1 MKETC
6 KQSKWIK
13 NVIGAI
19 AFGLLVLTTGILP
32 VKAATFTCP
41 TFSITDTEGNAVTN
55 ESIKGKATVLIFTTN
70 WCTNGTSTLGQ
81 LGNANWYPCP
91 NVNVVVGML
100 GADKQAT
107 TEFHNTYDFEG
118 MRFCYT
124 ETTNDMTTLAFNMFH
139 RAGGEGSEVST
150 PLIFIIDPNGTVQY
164 ESEGR
169 KTAAQLADILDDHVS
184 LSYPIEGCLVDIENV
199 ECTYTGEA
207 KTPGIGV
214 KCSNGRY
221 LTKGVDYRLS
231 YENNIN
237 AGTAYAVVTGT
248 GYAKGTIKVPFTIQP
263 ASIDN
268 AIIGYI
274 PEQNYTETAIMP
286 NAMTVELKGKKLQ
299 ANTDYTVSYEN
310 NIEPGTATA
319 IITGKGNYIGTVRKS
334 FVIKCHLSK
343 SKIDDLEFTYTTG
356 NLKKLNSKTFY
367 SLYMDF
373 RPVKYATT
381 YEIELSDEK
390 GKAIKTYTVECGK
403 KDFIEKSIKKLP
415 KDVYGVRIRG
425 CRDGEYGEWSD
436 RSFVV
441 KQPKAQARNYKGAIQ
456 IKWQKLKGVSGYD
469 IYLSKKQNSGYKK
482 VASVNA
488 KTTLKTIKKLGKK
501 KLKKGTYYYYV
512 VAKKKVGKKT
522 YKSKISY
529 KLNIK
534 KK

>member
-1 MKETC
+1 MK
-6 KQSKWIK
+6 KRYNQDKWIK

-184 LSYPIEGCLVDIENV
+184 LDYSIEGCQAGIGNAEF
-199 ECTYTGEA
+199 TYTGEA
-207 KTPGIGV
+207 KTPVVGV
-214 KCSNGRY
+214 KHSYGRY
-221 LTKGVDYRLS
+221 LTKGVDYLLT

-268 AIIGYI
+268 AVLGYVTS
-274 PEQNYTETAIMP
+274 QNYTGSAITP
-286 NAMTVELKGKKLQ
+286 AVTV
-299 ANTDYTVSYEN
+299 
-310 NIEPGTATA
+310 
-319 IITGKGNYIGTVRKS
+319 TVR
-334 FVIKCHLSK
+334 
-343 SKIDDLEFTYTTG
+343 G
-356 NLKKLNSKTFY
+356 KT
-367 SLYMDF
+367 L
-373 RPVKYATT
+373 
-381 YEIELSDEK
+381 
-390 GKAIKTYTVECGK
+390 
-403 KDFIEKSIKKLP
+403 
-415 KDVYGVRIRG
+415 
-425 CRDGEYGEWSD
+425 
-436 RSFVV
+436 
-441 KQPKAQARNYKGAIQ
+441 Q
-456 IKWQKLKGVSGYD
+456 
-469 IYLSKKQNSGYKK
+469 
-482 VASVNA
+482 
-488 KTTLKTIKKLGKK
+488 
-501 KLKKGTYYYYV
+501 KGTDYV
-512 VAKKKVGKKT
+512 VAYADNVNPGNAAIRVVGVGNYTGSVTGAFTINEPVKRQEIKEFTINNAKYKIVGGEGSKTVEFVGLLDKNKKKVTIPQYTSYQNVKYRVTKVSSKSFRGNRKINTVSIASGVTEIGASAFEGCTKLKNVTLGKDIKT
-522 YKSKISY
+522 IEKNAFKKCKSLQKLTIKGTRLKKVGSSALKGIHKNCKIKVPSS
-529 KLNIK
+529 K
-534 KK
+534 KKSYQRLFKGKGQKASVKFY